1 MANVIKFE
9 ALEVEVLIGIAN
21 ESAEL
26 VESSARKTVEHA
38 ERCGRALIAAKDKVP
53 HGEWSSWLGQNFDYS
68 QEHARRY
75 MTIASN
81 STRVLNLKDAT
92 SIREALRMIADDP
105 DTPKRE
111 RKSSVEVIEV
121 AADEPADDVPVA
133 AEIVTENKPAVEVIT
148 AVAAVKPAKVKAS
161 RPKKSQP
168 VAPAEPHPEFDQD
181 EETTRITDAMEKH
194 LDNWPNIQWGSEA
207 YRFLCTNVRLCISF
221 YTAYP
226 RTDADEL
233 SALGDTA
240 NEISS
245 QIRAMLG
252 NIPESDRLFVWREI
266 VDSLSAQNPE
276 HWTCKSTESQAQ

>member
-38 ERCGRALIAAKDKVP
+38 ERCGRALLAAKDKVP

-121 AADEPADDVPVA
+121 AADEPADDVPVS

-148 AVAAVKPAKVKAS
+148 AVATVKPEVAK
-161 RPKKSQP
+161 
-168 VAPAEPHPEFDQD
+168 PAEPETEKNPPSVIQINRTLIKMGANKKRHPQLMQIANNALDQLTP
-181 EETTRITDAMEKH
+181 EERCEVLTSQVK
-194 LDNWPNIQWGSEA
+194 
-207 YRFLCTNVRLCISF
+207 RL
-221 YTAYP
+221 T
-226 RTDADEL
+226 
-233 SALGDTA
+233 
-240 NEISS
+240 
-245 QIRAMLG
+245 
-252 NIPESDRLFVWREI
+252 PEQRGQLIET
-266 VDSLSAQNPE
+266 L
-276 HWTCKSTESQAQ
+276 HGK